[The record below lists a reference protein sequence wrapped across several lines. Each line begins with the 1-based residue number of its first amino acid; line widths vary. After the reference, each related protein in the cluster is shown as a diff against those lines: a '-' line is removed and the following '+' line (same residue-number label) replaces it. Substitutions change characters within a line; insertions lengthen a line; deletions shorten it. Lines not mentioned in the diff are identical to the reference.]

1 MSRFTKQQLL
11 DGLRKL
17 PQDIQDIVMSPDQS
31 EAFHTIMKKNELTVA
46 QIAAVAD
53 TLAPITFGLMLPKEL
68 PSELRRALPM
78 LESTKV
84 DALVADINTMML
96 APIRMHVMEAAH
108 DAKTPLVAP
117 TAPTQAPAA
126 VQTPPPAAASI
137 SRTLGADMTQVKMGG
152 TFRLAPDSVTVK
164 APVETPAVPK
174 PTPSAPV
181 RDGKYAAVDP
191 YREPTN

>member
-11 DGLRKL
+11 EGLHKL
-17 PQDIQDIVMSPDQS
+17 PQDIQDIVMSQEQS
-31 EAFHTIMKKNELTVA
+31 EAFHTIMKKHELTVA

-53 TLAPITFGLMLPKEL
+53 TLAPITFGLVLPKEL
-68 PSELRRALPM
+68 PSELRRALPT
-78 LESTKV
+78 LESAKIE
-84 DALVADINTMML
+84 ALVADVNTLLL

-117 TAPTQAPAA
+117 AAPTQAPAA
-126 VQTPPPAAASI
+126 VQTPPPAMASV
-137 SRTLGADMTQVKMGG
+137 SRTLGADMTQVKMDG

-164 APVETPAVPK
+164 APVTPSVPK

>member
-1 MSRFTKQQLL
+1 MSRYTKQQLL

-17 PQDIQDIVMSPDQS
+17 PQDIQDIIMSEERSD
-31 EAFHTIMKKNELTVA
+31 AFHTIMKKNELTVA

-78 LESTKV
+78 LESSKV
-84 DALVADINTMML
+84 DAIVADINTMLL

-108 DAKTPLVAP
+108 DAKAPSAP
-117 TAPTQAPAA
+117 TAPIQAPAA
-126 VQTPPPAAASI
+126 VQTPPPAMASV
-137 SRTLGADMTQVKMGG
+137 SRTLGADMTQVKMDG

-191 YREPTN
+191 YREPTV